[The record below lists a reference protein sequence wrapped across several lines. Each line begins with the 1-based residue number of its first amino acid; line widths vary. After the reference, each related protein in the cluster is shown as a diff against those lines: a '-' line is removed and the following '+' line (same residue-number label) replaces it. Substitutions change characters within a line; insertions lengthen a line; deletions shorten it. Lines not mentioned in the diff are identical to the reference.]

1 MKELIDKLYETEN
14 LSADEL
20 LTLLNGIDTE
30 SKAYLHQKADEKR
43 KSIYGNKVYMRGL
56 IEFTNY
62 CKNDCNYCG
71 IRRSNKNADRYR
83 LTEDQILECCEV
95 GYELGYRTF
104 VLQGGE
110 DPFYKDEDIVS
121 IVKRI
126 KTEYPDTAVT
136 LSIGEK
142 SYESYKKFYDAGAD
156 RYLLRH
162 ETNSREL
169 YESLHPDMLYDERI
183 RCLNDLKKIGFQ
195 VGAGFMVG
203 LPNQTNEDFVKDLTF
218 LKQLSPHMVGIGPF
232 IPHKDTPMKDDHAG
246 DVETTCILLSIV
258 RLLLPKA
265 LLPAT
270 TALGSISKKGREE
283 GLKAGANIVMP
294 NLSPTNVRDK
304 YLLYDG
310 KICTGDEAAHC
321 RNCIESRIKSV
332 GYEVDM
338 SKGDHADL
346 HVQ

>member
-1 MKELIDKLYETEN
+1 MKRYIDQLFETGD
-14 LSADEL
+14 LSNEEL
-20 LTLLNGIDTE
+20 LLLLNEMDSETT
-30 SKAYLHQKADEKR
+30 AYLHEKADAKR
-43 KSIYGNKVYMRGL
+43 QQIYKNDVYMRGL

-62 CKNDCNYCG
+62 CANDCLYCG
-71 IRRSNKNADRYR
+71 IRRSNGLADRYR
-83 LTEDQILECCEV
+83 LTEDEVLACCEM

-110 DPFYKDEDIVS
+110 DPYYTDEKLTSMIR
-121 IVKRI
+121 RI
-126 KTEYPDTAVT
+126 KDNYPDCAIT

-142 SYESYKKFYDAGAD
+142 PYESYAKYKEAGVD

-169 YESLHPDMLYDERI
+169 YEALHPDMSFDERI
-183 RCLNDLKKIGFQ
+183 RCLNDLKTIGFQ

-203 LPNQTNEDFVKDLTF
+203 LPNQTNEDFVKDLRF
-218 LKQLSPHMVGIGPF
+218 LKTLEPHMVGIGPF
-232 IPHKDTPMKDDHAG
+232 IPHKDTPLKDEEQG
-246 DVETTCILLSIV
+246 TLETTCILLSMV
-258 RLLLPKA
+258 RLLLPEV

-270 TALGSISKKGREE
+270 TALGSISPSGREK
-283 GLKAGANIVMP
+283 GLKAGANVVMP

-321 RNCIESRIKSV
+321 RGCIERRINSA
-332 GYEVDM
+332 GYEVNM
-338 SKGDHADL
+338 GRGDH
-346 HVQ
+346 VTKE